1 MKILKKRMIWS
12 VIIALAGIILFVV
25 NIFQNGSNSITM
37 GFASGIIG
45 VSIIKKI
52 QFYRISR
59 NPQLIKKYEISQK
72 EERAISIA
80 EKSGLLTF
88 FLTIIGEFGAIFVL
102 ILFDKNEIATT
113 VSFVAGI
120 QSLIYLASHY
130 YFSKKY

>member
-1 MKILKKRMIWS
+1 MKVLKKKMIWS
-12 VIIALAGIILFVV
+12 IIIALAGIILFVV
-25 NIFQNGSNSITM
+25 NIFQNGSNSITT

-45 VSIIKKI
+45 VSIIKMI

-59 NPQLIKKYEISQK
+59 NPQLLKKYEISQK

-88 FLTIIGEFGAIFVL
+88 ILTIVGEFGAIFVL
-102 ILFDKNEIATT
+102 ILFDKKEIATT

-120 QSLIYLASHY
+120 QSLIYLVSHY